1 MTIVPGFL
9 ASLLTCF
16 GVALAFALMR
26 RLSARLGHPAWAN
39 PVLAAALLVIA
50 LLTLLGVPISAFQ
63 RLAAPL
69 GWALGPAIVA
79 LAAVA
84 DLARPLLFGR
94 GLSRSARAALLAVTG
109 GMGFGLGVAW
119 AMARWLGLRP
129 MLVTA
134 ATTKSVSS
142 PFVIAILGDLGAP
155 APLIALAAAL
165 SVTSGVIAAMLVPP
179 LFDRLKLHDRD
190 SRALALGVSG
200 HLVASEYAVRHDPG
214 RGGLAV
220 IALVAV
226 GLLASLLVP
235 LLWPLLAP

>member
-1 MTIVPGFL
+1 MTAIP
-9 ASLLTCF
+9 SLLTCLCI
-16 GVALAFALMR
+16 VLAFALMR

-39 PVLAAALLVIA
+39 PVLATALLVIT
-50 LLTLLGVPISAFQ
+50 LLTLLDVPTSAFQ

-84 DLARPLLFGR
+84 DLARPLLFGP
-94 GLSRSARAALLAVTG
+94 GLSRPARAAVLAITG
-109 GMGFGLGVAW
+109 GTVFGLGLGW
-119 AMARWLGLRP
+119 AMAHVLGLES

-134 ATTKSVSS
+134 ATTRTVSS
-142 PFVIAILGDLGAP
+142 PFLIAILGHLDAP
-155 APLIALAAAL
+155 ASVIALAAAL
-165 SVTSGVIAAMLVPP
+165 SVASGVIAAMLVPP
-179 LFDRLKLHDRD
+179 LFNRLKLHDRD
-190 SRALALGVSG
+190 TRALALGVSG
-200 HLVASEYAVRHDPG
+200 HLVASEYAVRHDPE

-235 LLWPLLAP
+235 LLWPILAP